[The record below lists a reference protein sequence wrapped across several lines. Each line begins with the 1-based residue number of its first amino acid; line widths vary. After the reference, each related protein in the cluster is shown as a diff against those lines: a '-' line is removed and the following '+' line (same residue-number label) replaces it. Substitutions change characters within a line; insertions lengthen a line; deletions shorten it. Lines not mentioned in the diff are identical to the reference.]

1 MCGKEAS
8 MKMRARGSMSA
19 WLPLAAVVVFTIRS
33 GPAAAQQLDTPPQPA
48 SSTGSVPNYQ
58 PLVPGLLARTR
69 FSVAETSGRRVQ
81 LLDLLVGPGK
91 RSSRTSF
98 EGPAVLEL
106 RAGDAVLTI
115 GDRQQRI
122 SSGATVHIPAR
133 VGIEITNLRGD
144 LDVSMRATVVTEVS
158 R

>member
-1 MCGKEAS
+1 
-8 MKMRARGSMSA
+8 MKMPALGSMSA
-19 WLPLAAVVVFTIRS
+19 WLPLAAIMLFTIHC
-33 GPAAAQQLDTPPQPA
+33 GPATAQQLHTPPQPP
-48 SSTGSVPNYQ
+48 SLTVSVQNYQ

-69 FSVAETSGRRVQ
+69 FSVEETSGRRVQ
-81 LLDLLVGPGK
+81 LLDLLVGPGR

-98 EGPAVLEL
+98 EGPTVLEL

-133 VGIEITNLRGD
+133 VGIEITNLRVD
-144 LDVSMRATVVTEVS
+144 LDVSMRATVITGVS